1 MDTAIAH
8 SERDFVAEAFDRA
21 PVGEPFP
28 PEILAEIERAEA
40 DVRAGRGV
48 RHEDLPGWLEEQRRL
63 QHGE

>member
-1 MDTAIAH
+1 MDTATAQPV
-8 SERDFVAEAFDRA
+8 RDCVAEAFDRA

-28 PEILAEIERAEA
+28 PEILAEIERAEV
-40 DVRAGRGV
+40 DVQAGRGV